1 MRGGWLAVGWA
12 MVAVI
17 VWLSLTPAPPKLDFE
32 QSDKLGHFVGYGV
45 LMFWF
50 SQLYR
55 KWPRV
60 AYGLGFIAMGI
71 GLEFAQ
77 GRLGFRSY
85 DVFDMYANS
94 LGVLLGWGVALLVPA
109 LLPPARKQRRQEA

>member
-1 MRGGWLAVGWA
+1 
-12 MVAVI
+12 MVAAV

-32 QSDKLGHFVGYGV
+32 QGDKLGHFLGYGA

-55 KWPRV
+55 EWARFL
-60 AYGLGFIAMGI
+60 YGVGFVAMGI

-77 GRLGFRSY
+77 GRLGYRTY
-85 DVFDMYANS
+85 EVFDMYANS
-94 LGVLLGWGVALLVPA
+94 LGVLLGWAVALMLPA
-109 LLPPARKQRRQEA
+109 LLPAAEKQRR